1 MSDHQKEPDSPQ
13 EQDLDSF
20 SFESEEL
27 TEKHWQI
34 LEAAIRVFSEK
45 GFSASRTSEV
55 AREAGVS
62 EGTIFNYFKT
72 KKDLLIGLFPLF
84 VKFFRPFVLNE
95 VEKNI
100 KSRNGRNVEDVL
112 ADLLRDR
119 IRLAQDNLPL
129 LKTIALEAAF
139 HPELLQPIRE
149 KLMPKFV
156 EIGTRMI
163 REEVERGTFRE
174 VDPVSTLRI
183 FMSMMAGYVV
193 LRNVYPDVFWREDEE
208 TEIRRMVD
216 LFLYG
221 VKAKSESIPTGRE

>member
-1 MSDHQKEPDSPQ
+1 MSDKQKEQDSPK
-13 EQDLDSF
+13 DDGLDPF
-20 SFESEEL
+20 SFDTEEL

-55 AREAGVS
+55 AKEAGVS

-72 KKDLLIGLFPLF
+72 KKDLLIGLIPLF
-84 VKFFRPFVLNE
+84 VRFVRPFVLRG
-95 VEKNI
+95 VEKI
-100 KSRNGRNVEDVL
+100 LKTRKDRELEDVL

-119 IRLAQDNLPL
+119 IQLAQDNLPL

-139 HPELLQPIRE
+139 HPELLEPFRE
-149 KLMPKFV
+149 KMMPKFV
-156 EIGTRMI
+156 EVGTRMI

-193 LRNVYPDVFWREDEE
+193 LRNVYPDSFGREEEE

-216 LFLYG
+216 LFLNG
-221 VKAKSESIPTGRE
+221 VKAKNELTISGSE